1 MKYLTVATLFSGIG
15 SAYVGLARCKTPGKH
30 AAFTIIP
37 AFCAEINKEVNELRT
52 CLLKN
57 NYNYNSPNLG
67 DVTKIT
73 EADLKVYINKIDL
86 LIFGSPCQD
95 FSIAGKRKGGNK
107 NSGTRSSL
115 LWEAVRIINIVKPK
129 YVIFENVKGIL
140 SFPHILKQYH
150 DELDAYNHSQPMLL
164 DPIKYNIPMKRPRVF
179 IVSILKELN
188 KKELVKKLPQTLL
201 MKRQPLTNKLYNVLV
216 HHRINLYNNYHLLP
230 TRLYHNNGVFAYLKN
245 TKNSYD
251 RVWNIN
257 QQVGTFSVCSDI
269 KIHDDQY
276 WTILTN
282 HDKLRLMG
290 FCYKQN
296 NNQWNDVIWEKLYKA
311 CNNGKKELIA
321 ERHLTKAIGN
331 AMSIDILKMLFS
343 IILI

>member
-1 MKYLTVATLFSGIG
+1 MKYLTLATLFSGIG
-15 SAYVGLARCKTPGKH
+15 SAYVGLAHCKTPGKH
-30 AAFTIIP
+30 SLFTVIP
-37 AFCAEINKEVNELRT
+37 AFCAEINKEINELRT
-52 CLLKN
+52 CLLKSSCK
-57 NYNYNSPNLG
+57 YNYNSPNLG

-73 EADLKVYINKIDL
+73 EADLKGYINKIDL
-86 LIFGSPCQD
+86 LVFSSPK
-95 FSIAGKRKGGNK
+95 FN
-107 NSGTRSSL
+107 L

-150 DELDAYNHSQPMLL
+150 DELDAYNHTQPMLL

-179 IVSILKELN
+179 IVSILKKLN
-188 KKELVKKLPQTLL
+188 KKELTKKLPNKLL
-201 MKRQPLTNKLYNVLV
+201 MKRQFLTNKLYNFLV
-216 HHRINLYNNYHLLP
+216 HHRIDLYDNYHLLP

-251 RVWNIN
+251 RIWNIN
-257 QQVGTFSVCSDI
+257 QQVGTFSVYGDI

-290 FCYKQN
+290 FCYKQI
-296 NNQWNDVIWEKLYKA
+296 NNQWNDVVWEKLYKA
-311 CNNGKKELIA
+311 CNNSKKELIA